1 MEFFKSFLD
10 LLFFSLWI
18 FVLVAFFMVLFRV
31 IVDIFRDS
39 NLGGFSKTLWLIA
52 VLIFPFLGI
61 LIYLIA
67 RGKGMA
73 RRDVEQAAS
82 VRAAQVEYT
91 KGLMSE
97 AGPASEIK
105 AAKEPARLRRHHGR
119 GVRGHQGQGARQV
132 RHAHHAVGAAPAY
145 AGAAP
150 RCVQDAAL
158 LTPRRSPRHC
168 ATG

>member
-31 IVDIFRDS
+31 IVDIFRDGD
-39 NLGGFSKTLWLIA
+39 LGGFGKTLWLIA
-52 VLIFPFLGI
+52 VLICPFLGV

-67 RGKGMA
+67 RGKGMS

-105 AAKEPARLRRHHGR
+105 AAKELLDS
-119 GVRGHQGQGARQV
+119 GAIT
-132 RHAHHAVGAAPAY
+132 AEEYEAIKAK
-145 AGAAP
+145 
-150 RCVQDAAL
+150 AL
-158 LTPRRSPRHC
+158 
-168 ATG
+168 AK

>member
-31 IVDIFRDS
+31 IVDIFRDRE
-39 NLGGFSKTLWLIA
+39 LGGFGKVLWLIA

-73 RRDVEQAAS
+73 RRDVAQAAE
-82 VRAAQVEYT
+82 VHAAQVEYT
-91 KGLMSE
+91 KGLMGE
-97 AGPASEIK
+97 AGPAGEIK
-105 AAKEPARLRRHHGR
+105 AAKELLDS
-119 GVRGHQGQGARQV
+119 GAITQ
-132 RHAHHAVGAAPAY
+132 AEF
-145 AGAAP
+145 
-150 RCVQDAAL
+150 DAIKAKAL
-158 LTPRRSPRHC
+158 
-168 ATG
+168 AN